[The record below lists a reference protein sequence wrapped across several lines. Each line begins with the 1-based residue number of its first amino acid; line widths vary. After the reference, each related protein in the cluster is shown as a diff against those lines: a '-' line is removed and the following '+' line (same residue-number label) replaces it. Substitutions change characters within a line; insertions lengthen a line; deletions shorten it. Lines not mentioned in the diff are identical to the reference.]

1 MAKIIIELEDKLDG
15 NVKVTANPTFETMA
29 MKVDSGGDMTAAETY
44 ALMVLRKIRETSKKL
59 DRFDHKL
66 TI

>member
-1 MAKIIIELEDKLDG
+1 MATITITLEDKIDG
-15 NVKVTANPTFETMA
+15 NVKVTANPPFETMA
-29 MKVDSGGDMTAAETY
+29 MKVDSGEMPTAAETY

-66 TI
+66 TV